1 MPQSIKF
8 PLSLGIEK
16 DFKDFDNNKQFVAFQ
31 LKNVLFTNPG
41 ERISIP
47 SFGVGIKRYLFE
59 MNGDSTASVIR
70 SRIIQQVNA
79 YIPGIVLNDVNVFSV
94 EENSISIQI
103 SYRLNRA
110 FFEEADGQTLTSDF
124 DISAN
129 VSPGQVNYWGIK
141 YAQKT
146 GN

>member
-16 DFKDFDNNKQFVAFQ
+16 DFKDFDNNNQFVDFQ

-47 SFGVGIKRYLFE
+47 NFGVGIKRYLFE
-59 MNGDSTASVIR
+59 MNGDSTAALIR
-70 SRIIQQVNA
+70 SRIIQQVNT
-79 YIPGIVLNDVNVFSV
+79 YIPGITLDNVNVSNV
-94 EENSISIQI
+94 DENSISIQI
-103 SYRLNRA
+103 KYRLNTS
-110 FFEEADGQTLTSDF
+110 FFEDADEQILISDF
-124 DISAN
+124 DISTN
-129 VSPGQVNYWGIK
+129 VSPTQVNYWGIK

-146 GN
+146 SN

>member
-47 SFGVGIKRYLFE
+47 NFGVGIRRYLFE
-59 MNGDSTASVIR
+59 MNGDSAASIIR
-70 SRIIQQVNA
+70 SRIIQQVNS
-79 YIPGIVLNDVNVFSV
+79 YIPGILLNNVNVFNV
-94 EENSISIQI
+94 DENSISIQI
-103 SYRLNRA
+103 SYKLNA
-110 FFEEADGQTLTSDF
+110 SFFEEADGQILTSDF

-129 VSPGQVNYWGIK
+129 VSPGQVNY
-141 YAQKT
+141 
-146 GN
+146 

>member
-59 MNGDSTASVIR
+59 MNGESTTSIIR
-70 SRIIQQVNA
+70 SRIIQQVSS
-79 YIPGIVLNDVNVFSV
+79 YIPGISLNNVNVFLV
-94 EENSISIQI
+94 DENSISVQV
-103 SYRLNRA
+103 SYRLNKS
-110 FFEEADGQTLTSDF
+110 FFEEADGQILTSDF
-124 DISAN
+124 DISTNMSA
-129 VSPGQVNYWGIK
+129 GQVNY
-141 YAQKT
+141 
-146 GN
+146 

>member
-16 DFKDFDNNKQFVAFQ
+16 DFKDFDNNKQLVAFQ

-59 MNGDSTASVIR
+59 MNGDSTASIIR
-70 SRIIQQVNA
+70 SRIVQQVNS
-79 YIPGIVLNDVNVFSV
+79 YIPGIVLNNVNVFSV
-94 EENSISIQI
+94 DENSISIQI
-103 SYRLNRA
+103 SYRLNSG
-110 FFEEADGQTLTSDF
+110 FFEESDGQILTSDF
-124 DISAN
+124 DISTN

-146 GN
+146 SN

>member
-1 MPQSIKF
+1 MSLSIKF
-8 PLSLGIEK
+8 PLSIGTEK
-16 DFKDFDNNKQFVAFQ
+16 DFKDFDNNKQLVAFQ

-47 SFGVGIKRYLFE
+47 KFGVGIKRYLFE
-59 MNGDSTASVIR
+59 MNGNSTASLLR
-70 SRIIQQVNA
+70 SKIIQQVNQ
-79 YIPGIVLNDVNVFSV
+79 YIRGIILNNVNVSV
-94 EENSISIQI
+94 VDENSISIQI
-103 SYRLNRA
+103 SYRLNGS
-110 FFEEADGQTLTSDF
+110 FFEETDGQILTNNF

-146 GN
+146 SN